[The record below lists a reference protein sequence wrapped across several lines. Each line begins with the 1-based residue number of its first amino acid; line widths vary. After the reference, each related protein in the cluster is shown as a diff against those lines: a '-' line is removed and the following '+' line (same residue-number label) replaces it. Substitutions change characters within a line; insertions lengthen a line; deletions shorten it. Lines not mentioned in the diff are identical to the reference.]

1 MPLRIIKTV
10 WDYCSYNKKFLL
22 FILVLL
28 LIFGLLQDFFIE
40 NYGLNICFYIVDD
53 ILYTETMTKTVN
65 LIKIKYFKLMYMRGV
80 I

>member
-22 FILVLL
+22 FILVIL

-40 NYGLNICFYIVDD
+40 NYGDTVGFLAQTFFSI
-53 ILYTETMTKTVN
+53 ILFTA
-65 LIKIKYFKLMYMRGV
+65 ILMQ
-80 I
+80 